1 MKTIMTKLKAFIMLT
16 AGLLPMLLL
25 TGCSTP
31 KDIAYFQDV
40 DTAIVAESAAR
51 RSITLRPEDKL
62 SIIVSSKDSELAAMF
77 NLPMVNGRIQ
87 PGLTGLPVREGGRT
101 QSLTADGFSYYTVN
115 NNGDIDFPVLGLI
128 HVEGMTRSELASYI
142 KNQIIALGYIKDPVV
157 TIEFQNLGISVL
169 GEVSSPG
176 RYSANRDH
184 ISVLD
189 ALAMA
194 GDLTIQ
200 GQRQNV
206 LVVRDADGKRET
218 YRLDLTKGSELLQSP
233 AYYLQQDDIVYVEP
247 NSYRKRQ
254 TTVNGNNV
262 LSASFWVSVAS
273 LLTSIAVLIVK

>member
-1 MKTIMTKLKAFIMLT
+1 MKTAITRLKTLMLAVAALT
-16 AGLLPMLLL
+16 ATILS
-25 TGCSTP
+25 GCSTP

-40 DTAIVAESAAR
+40 DNEVVAESAAR
-51 RSITLRPEDKL
+51 RAITFRPEDKF
-62 SIIVSSKDSELAAMF
+62 SIIVSSRDSELASMF

-87 PGLTGLPVREGGRT
+87 PGTTGLPVREGGRT
-101 QSLTADGFSYYTVN
+101 QTLNADGFSYYTVGPDGN
-115 NNGDIDFPVLGLI
+115 IDFPVLGTI
-128 HVEGMTRSELASYI
+128 HVEGMTRSELASHI
-142 KNQIIALGYIKDPVV
+142 KNQIIAQGYIKDPVV

-169 GEVSSPG
+169 GEVGSPG
-176 RYSANRDH
+176 RFTTNRDH
-184 ISVLD
+184 ITVLD

-206 LVVRDADGKRET
+206 LVVRDVNGKRET
-218 YRLDLTKGSELLQSP
+218 YRLDLTKGMELLQSP